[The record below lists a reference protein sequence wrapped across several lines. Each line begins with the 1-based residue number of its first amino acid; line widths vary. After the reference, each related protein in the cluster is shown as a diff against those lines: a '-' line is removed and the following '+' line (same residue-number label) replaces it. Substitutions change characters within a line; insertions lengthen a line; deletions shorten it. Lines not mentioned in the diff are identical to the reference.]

1 MRKLR
6 ESVGVAGL
14 VGALAVA
21 AVVTFFAIAADSSPY
36 ADGTLEPFFA
46 GAPAAPA
53 ERPKIDAYIEA
64 HAFMLNALGAPS
76 R

>member
-6 ESVGVAGL
+6 ENAAVAGV

-21 AVVTFFAIAADSSPY
+21 AVVTFFAVAADSSPY
-36 ADGTLEPFFA
+36 AEPFLA
-46 GAPAAPA
+46 PKAPA
-53 ERPKIDAYIEA
+53 RPKIDAYIEA
-64 HAFMLNALGAPS
+64 HAFMLNALGA